1 MGEVMHDIGVIGLGA
16 MGLASAWAG
25 VRAEASVI
33 AFDAFEPGHTHG
45 SSHGETR
52 MIRRIYSEGRV
63 YMPLLERSYALWAT
77 LEAETGERLFHQT
90 GGLDIAPEG
99 HDLLI
104 QSRACAEAH
113 DLPFIQMDAATA
125 NDCWPALHLP
135 EDCSVIQS
143 PGSGV
148 LMSDAANTA
157 LARLT
162 RAGGAQLQWNTP
174 VSSVQPDGDGFVIF
188 TPDGESRV
196 RRVINA
202 AGPWADDFSPC
213 LHDVIRTERQVIG
226 YFDGPP
232 GDVPP
237 FQRILEDGRRLYLL
251 PAAMPGRWKFGLYHH
266 RRQSGPEFRGA
277 SEVDA
282 EDRRLLTACLKA
294 VLPGFQP
301 PDRFE
306 VCRFTNTADTRFII
320 DRAPE
325 QPGLVILAACSG
337 HGYKFAPAIGEA
349 AVALALDM
357 PATVNL
363 LPFTLARQTKL

>member
-1 MGEVMHDIGVIGLGA
+1 MHDIGVIGLGA
-16 MGLASAWAG
+16 IGLASAWAG
-25 VRAEASVI
+25 VRAGASVI
-33 AFDAFEPGHTHG
+33 AFEAHEPGHDQG

-52 MIRRIYSEGRV
+52 MIRRIYTEGRV
-63 YMPLLERSYALWAT
+63 YMPLLERSYALWSA
-77 LEAETGERLFHQT
+77 LEAGAGQTLFHQT

-99 HDLLI
+99 HELLKE
-104 QSRACAEAH
+104 SRACAEAFNRPH
-113 DLPFIQMDAATA
+113 IHMDARTA
-125 NDCWPALHLP
+125 NDYWPALALP
-135 EDCSVIQS
+135 DKCRVIQS
-143 PGSGV
+143 AESGV
-148 LMSDAANTA
+148 LMSDAANA
-157 LARLT
+157 AMARL
-162 RAGGAQLQWNTP
+162 ASEGGAKLNWKSPVTSLQA
-174 VSSVQPDGDGFVIF
+174 VEGGFVIR
-188 TPDGESRV
+188 TRQSEARV

-202 AGPWADDFSPC
+202 AGPWADDFSRC
-213 LHDVIRTERQVIG
+213 LRDVTRAERQVIG

-251 PAAMPGRWKFGLYHH
+251 PAATPGRWKFGLYHH
-266 RRQSGPEFRGA
+266 RRQSGPDYRGPGK
-277 SEVDA
+277 VDA

-294 VLPGFQP
+294 VLHGCPP
-301 PDRFE
+301 PDQFE

-357 PATVNL
+357 PVPVNL